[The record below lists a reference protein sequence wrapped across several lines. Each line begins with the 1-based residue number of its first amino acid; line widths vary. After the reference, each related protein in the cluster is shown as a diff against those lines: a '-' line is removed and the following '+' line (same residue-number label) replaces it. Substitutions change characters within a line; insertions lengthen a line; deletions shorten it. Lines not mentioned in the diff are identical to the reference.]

1 MAIDGCAC
9 AKALDAG
16 RLAFLLAPGPNPPKT
31 MAKST
36 LPQRPRTVAEAVD
49 RLLEEFDERQKA
61 EVALTFKTALYLLHF
76 SLGSHIRKTF
86 GLWAPDSPLR
96 RDCGRALGRGDLPPD
111 EASDVIVEA
120 LWERLQAYRDR
131 NAKT

>member
-1 MAIDGCAC
+1 
-9 AKALDAG
+9 
-16 RLAFLLAPGPNPPKT
+16 

-49 RLLEEFDERQKA
+49 VLVKEFDDRQKA

-96 RDCGRALGRGDLPPD
+96 RDCGLAAGRCDLPPD
-111 EASDVIVEA
+111 EASHVIVEA
-120 LWERLQAYRDR
+120 LWERLQAYRDYH
-131 NAKT
+131 AKL

>member
-1 MAIDGCAC
+1 MRRNPECGET
-9 AKALDAG
+9 KSL
-16 RLAFLLAPGPNPPKT
+16 LLAPRLIRQKN
-31 MAKST
+31 MAKT
-36 LPQRPRTVAEAVD
+36 TFTQCPRTVAEAVEM
-49 RLLEEFDERQKA
+49 LVEEFSDRQKA

-111 EASDVIVEA
+111 EASDVIIEA

>member
-1 MAIDGCAC
+1 
-9 AKALDAG
+9 
-16 RLAFLLAPGPNPPKT
+16 
-31 MAKST
+31 MAKT
-36 LPQRPRTVAEAVD
+36 TFTQCPRTVAEAVEM
-49 RLLEEFDERQKA
+49 LVEEFSDRQKA

-111 EASDVIVEA
+111 EASDVIIEA